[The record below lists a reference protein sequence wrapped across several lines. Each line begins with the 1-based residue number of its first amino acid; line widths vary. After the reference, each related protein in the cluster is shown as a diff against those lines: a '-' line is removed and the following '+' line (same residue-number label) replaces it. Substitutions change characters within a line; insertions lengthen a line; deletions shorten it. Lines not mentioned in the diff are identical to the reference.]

1 VHALGQPRRLEQ
13 IRELKDDSIGAA
25 GLVDRIGGELQPV
38 RQRLLTHP
46 YLLAVEEARL
56 DLRQLRPFV
65 GEQFLIISSD
75 LRSVAHLVSRFGG
88 DFFLDVLEGE
98 RAALRALPALSA
110 AVGMSQQDLLDYEPQ
125 AGAHAYP
132 AYMAWLAAYASDAE
146 VAAAYLVNFEAW
158 GHNCG
163 RLARALRTAYG
174 LGGEQL
180 AFFDLFAEPP
190 EDFQDR
196 ALEVVAAGLARGVPE
211 RLLRRAPRML
221 QEYELMYWDTLYE
234 ALS

>member
-1 VHALGQPRRLEQ
+1 VHTAGQPRRLEQ
-13 IRELKDDSIGAA
+13 IKDLNDASTGAA
-25 GLVDRIGGELQPV
+25 GLVDRIRGELQPV

-46 YLLAVEEARL
+46 YVRAVEEARL
-56 DLRQLRPFV
+56 DLGQLRPFV

-98 RAALRALPALSA
+98 SAALRALPALSV
-110 AVGMSQQDLLDYEPQ
+110 AVGMSEEDLLAYEPRPR
-125 AGAHAYP
+125 AHAYA

-146 VAAAYLVNFEAW
+146 VAAAYVVNFEAW
-158 GHNCG
+158 GQNCG
-163 RLARALRTAYG
+163 RLARALRAAYG
-174 LGGEQL
+174 LGGDQL
-180 AFFDLFAEPP
+180 AFFDLFAEPVKGF
-190 EDFQDR
+190 EQR

-221 QEYELMYWDTLYE
+221 QEYEVMYWDTLYE